1 MTDARFSDGAET
13 PLALLVTDPEDLRI
27 ASALLQDAVLS
38 VSDLRYHARRREFV
52 LLVNRFRWED
62 REAAAQAG
70 RDYERVRC
78 LVLFQDVLSV
88 QSQGLHKQDE
98 DTILSILTINF
109 EPGEDGTGTVVL
121 TLAGDG
127 AVRMQVEALNA
138 TLRDVTRPYRA
149 PSGKAPAHSLP
160 DFPDA

>member
-1 MTDARFSDGAET
+1 MTDARFADGAET
-13 PLALLVTDPEDLRI
+13 PLALLVADPEDLRV

-38 VSDLRYHARRREFV
+38 ISDMRYHSKRREFA

-62 REAAAQAG
+62 RDAAVKAG
-70 RDYERVRC
+70 RAYERVRC

-88 QSQGLHKQDE
+88 QSQGLHQKDE
-98 DTILSILTINF
+98 KTVLSILTLEF
-109 EPGEDGTGTVVL
+109 EPGEEGTGAVRL

-138 TLRDVTRPYRA
+138 TLRDVTRPYQA
-149 PSGKAPAHSLP
+149 LSGKIPTHS
-160 DFPDA
+160 